1 MENNQILVLRD
12 NAKRELMQIKS
23 VEDGVTYLNKLKS
36 IAVWVS
42 AEKKDAELQNILLKK
57 N

>member
-36 IAVWVS
+36 IEVWVS
-42 AEKKDAELQNILLKK
+42 AEKKDAEVQNIIAEQK
-57 N
+57 